1 MNRLRGRTGP
11 LLTLLAG
18 TGLAAALL
26 VASMVAANGTGPDGA
41 ETQLAGA
48 GTPSPSPAPEPQPEP
63 SQQTAAPPAPAEQP
77 PVTYV
82 GWVDGGG
89 ASVAIVVTG
98 EQATAYVCD
107 GSRTEAWLHGTARGG
122 YLQLAGDGGRLT
134 ARYDAGDASGQAS
147 VGGRSWSFTA
157 EQVDQPEGL
166 YRFAGTIAGGAVV
179 RGGWIVLPDGS
190 QVGVLTVDGSP
201 APAPALEPAT
211 GAASI
216 AGYPVTAERQG

>member
-1 MNRLRGRTGP
+1 MNRLRGRNGP

-18 TGLAAALL
+18 TGLAGALL
-26 VASMVAANGTGPDGA
+26 LASMVAANGTEPDGA
-41 ETQLAGA
+41 GAQLAGA
-48 GTPSPSPAPEPQPEP
+48 GTPSPSPAPEPEPEP
-63 SQQTAAPPAPAEQP
+63 GEPTAAPPAPAEQP

-107 GSRTEAWLHGTARGG
+107 GARTEAWLDGTAQDG
-122 YLQLAGDGGRLT
+122 YLQLAGDGGQLV
-134 ARYDAGDASGQAS
+134 ARYDAGAASGQVS
-147 VGGRSWSFTA
+147 VGGRSWSFTV
-157 EQVDQPEGL
+157 EHVDPPEGL
-166 YRFAGTIAGGAVV
+166 YRFAGTIAGGAEV
-179 RGGWIVLPDGS
+179 RGGWIVLPDGR

-201 APAPALEPAT
+201 APAPALDPAT
-211 GAASI
+211 GAARV